1 MSDDLP
7 EGDQQASVQTE
18 MKQRAEFISGV
29 LTTLLEEEGY
39 ESAVAHARKFFA
51 TNTPEQMEEMK
62 PHFTS
67 LALEFMILAG
77 FYKQ

>member
-1 MSDDLP
+1 
-7 EGDQQASVQTE
+7 

-51 TNTPEQMEEMK
+51 TNTPGQMEEMK